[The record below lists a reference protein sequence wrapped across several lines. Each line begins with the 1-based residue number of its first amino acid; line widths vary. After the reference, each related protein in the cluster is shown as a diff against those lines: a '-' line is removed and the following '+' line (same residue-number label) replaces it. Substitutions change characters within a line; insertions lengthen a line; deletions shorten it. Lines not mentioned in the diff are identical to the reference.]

1 MSKLVQAAS
10 IVALAA
16 ATSTAAAWYAAP
28 QAPVMTP
35 ELAEQQMQAISA
47 HHQAVAEQHAK
58 AIEQA
63 MDARRRMIEQQFAHA
78 DRMPSGTEW
87 AFPQVPE
94 FGEYP
99 AMPEMP
105 AMPELGQFPAIPEM
119 PAMPEL
125 GQFPAMPEMPTI
137 PELGQYP
144 DMPEF
149 QNFPGMQ
156 LPSAPEFMKTRLE
169 QRDAQRAKFQQDIQ
183 DRRAAFKSM
192 NEQRRAEFT
201 PPMDR
206 TRMAGYI
213 PGMHPA
219 MMSDKDCA
227 PAAQAPEQQATAPA
241 PAATVK

>member
-10 IVALAA
+10 ILALAA
-16 ATSTAAAWYAAP
+16 ATSTAAAWYGAP
-28 QAPVMTP
+28 HAPVMTP
-35 ELAEQQMQAISA
+35 ELAEQQMQAMSA

-63 MDARRRMIEQQFAHA
+63 MDAQRRMIEQQFAQV

-87 AFPQVPE
+87 AIPQMPE

-105 AMPELGQFPAIPEM
+105 AMPELGQFPAMPEM
-119 PAMPEL
+119 PAM
-125 GQFPAMPEMPTI
+125 

-149 QNFPGMQ
+149 QSFPAMQ
-156 LPSAPEFMKTRLE
+156 QPSAPEFMKTRLE

-192 NEQRRAEFT
+192 SEQRRAEFT
-201 PPMDR
+201 HPMDR
-206 TRMAGYI
+206 TRMAGYT

-227 PAAQAPEQQATAPA
+227 PAAQAPEQQATASA
-241 PAATVK
+241 PAAPAQ